1 MLSRLKTALRLAVVT
16 LVLTGVVYP
25 LVVTGISTILFP
37 HEAAGSLVTANGQVV
52 GSALIGQR
60 FETSV
65 YFHSRPSAAD
75 YDAMA
80 SGGSNLGPTSAVL
93 RDSVQQRV
101 AAVRELEGLASSAT
115 VPIDMVTASASGL
128 DPHITPASARLQADR
143 VAAERGMALTDV
155 LALIEKHTDSPT
167 LGIIGESRVNVLLLN
182 MELDRVAKH

>member
-101 AAVRELEGLASSAT
+101 AAVRELEG
-115 VPIDMVTASASGL
+115 
-128 DPHITPASARLQADR
+128 
-143 VAAERGMALTDV
+143 
-155 LALIEKHTDSPT
+155 SPPRRPYRST
-167 LGIIGESRVNVLLLN
+167 W
-182 MELDRVAKH
+182 